1 MADSHINVVEDFSY
15 SSRNHT
21 YNSDYLIW
29 RRHTKGA
36 FIYRFSDN
44 QNENVY
50 VDGDAVAPVT
60 AVNAERNALMQC
72 SQIIG
77 LALLLFLL
85 IAVIGGSVLIAV
97 LRLFHIDIRLD
108 FLSLQMDGSQWACV
122 AVKSITAVLK
132 YLLPSLLLLRVCK
145 LPRRIVFPLSVGALQ
160 ELLAAAGAGML
171 IAGIYSLTSNSLGV
185 ASAQDLFSYKDMA
198 AILSY
203 GVFDVLIVS
212 TLAELLLRG
221 CIFPVLRQ
229 FGDPFA
235 VLMTALIAALF
246 PNATA
251 NRFAELL
258 IGLAAGYLF
267 LRAGSIFKCILIRVI
282 FSVLSYSRL
291 VLVYA
296 TGAMPLWEYALLL
309 ISMGILVIALYVRSK
324 SNRYAMENR
333 KTALPMPEKAAVM
346 LQSVTMMPWAA
357 ASLLVALLQIFY

>member
-1 MADSHINVVEDFSY
+1 MEGSHTDVVEDFSY
-15 SSRNHT
+15 SSRNRT

-36 FIYRFSDN
+36 FIYRFTDVRN
-44 QNENVY
+44 DNVY
-50 VDGDAVAPVT
+50 VDGNAVAPVT
-60 AVNAERNALMQC
+60 AANAERNALMQC

-85 IAVIGGSVLIAV
+85 IAVVGGSVLIAL

-108 FLSLQMDGSQWACV
+108 FLSLQMDGSQWARV

-132 YLLPSLLLLRVCK
+132 YLLPSLLLLRICK
-145 LPRRIVFPLSVGALQ
+145 LPRRIVFPVSVGAVQ
-160 ELLAAAGAGML
+160 EMLAAAGAGML
-171 IAGIYSLTSNSLGV
+171 IAGIYSLAANSLGV

-198 AILSY
+198 AILTY
-203 GVFDVLIVS
+203 GVFDVLVVS
-212 TLAELLLRG
+212 ALAEMLLRG
-221 CIFPVLRQ
+221 CIFPLLRQ

-235 VLMTALIAALF
+235 VLCTALIAAFL
-246 PNATA
+246 PNATPD
-251 NRFAELL
+251 RLAELL

-267 LRAGSIFKCILIRVI
+267 LRAGSIFKCIVIRVI
-282 FSVLSYSRL
+282 FSGLSYARL

-296 TGAMPLWEYALLL
+296 TGTMQLWEYALLL
-309 ISMGILVIALYVRSK
+309 ISMGVLVIALFVRGTH
-324 SNRYAMENR
+324 NRYAMENR
-333 KTALPMPEKAAVM
+333 KTALPMPEKTAVM

>member
-1 MADSHINVVEDFSY
+1 MEGSHTDVVEDFSY
-15 SSRNHT
+15 SSRNRT

-36 FIYRFSDN
+36 FIYRFTDVR
-44 QNENVY
+44 NENVY
-50 VDGDAVAPVT
+50 VDGNAVAPVT
-60 AVNAERNALMQC
+60 AANAERNALMQC

-85 IAVIGGSVLIAV
+85 IAVVGGSVLIAL

-108 FLSLQMDGSQWACV
+108 FLSLQMDGSQWARV

-132 YLLPSLLLLRVCK
+132 YLLPSLLLLRICK
-145 LPRRIVFPLSVGALQ
+145 LPRRIVFPVSVGAVQ
-160 ELLAAAGAGML
+160 EMLAAAGAGML
-171 IAGIYSLTSNSLGV
+171 IAGIYSLAANSLGV

-198 AILSY
+198 AILTY
-203 GVFDVLIVS
+203 GVFDVLVVS
-212 TLAELLLRG
+212 ALAEMLLRG
-221 CIFPVLRQ
+221 CIFPLLRQ

-235 VLMTALIAALF
+235 VLCTALIAAFL
-246 PNATA
+246 PNATPD
-251 NRFAELL
+251 RLAELL

-267 LRAGSIFKCILIRVI
+267 LRAGSIFKCIVIRVI
-282 FSVLSYSRL
+282 FSGLSYARL

-296 TGAMPLWEYALLL
+296 TGTMQLWEYALLL
-309 ISMGILVIALYVRSK
+309 ISMGVLVIALFVRGTH
-324 SNRYAMENR
+324 NRYAMENR
-333 KTALPMPEKAAVM
+333 KTALPMPEKTAVM